1 MCTLQRVI
9 VLVFDFGVIHVS
21 G

>member
-1 MCTLQRVI
+1 LQRVI